1 MDVQSLTPLLAIVI
15 PLAGAA
21 LIAVAGK
28 RPNVR
33 DAISVS
39 CAVLQFGAVAAMLGR
54 VRAGDTLRYTL
65 LSFIPEVAI
74 ALRVDALGILF
85 AAVASFLWIPTV
97 VYAIGYMRALQEHH
111 QTRFYVFLSLS
122 LTATLGVAFA
132 ANLVTLYLFYEVL
145 TLTTYPL
152 VTHAQT
158 PEASKGGQRYLFY
171 QLGTGIVFL
180 LPAILL
186 TFTHSGTFEFRPG
199 GVFPAEAGHRMLL
212 VVYLLFLFGIAKAA
226 IMPFH
231 AWLPAAMVAP
241 TPVSALLHAVAVVNA
256 GVFALLRV
264 MLDVFG
270 EARMRALDLG
280 AITLVVASFTILM
293 ASAYAL
299 RLDNLKLLLAYSTI
313 GQLSYMLLGAALLS
327 PAGMVGGVVHLV
339 NHSVSKITLFFC
351 AGAIYIASR
360 KTLIS
365 ELTGIGKVMPLT
377 LGAFT
382 IGALSIVGLP
392 PTAGFVTKWHL
403 VVGAL
408 EADRVLVLLVV
419 VVSTLMSAAYY
430 LPIVG
435 RAFFRQ
441 PADPHPQSGARLFPL
456 AASRA
461 GEGSALILVPL
472 LATAVLT
479 VILGLYSRPLLD
491 LVRQALGW
499 RP

>member
-1 MDVQSLTPLLAIVI
+1 MDVQSLTPLLAIAI
-15 PLAGAA
+15 PLGGAV
-21 LIAVAGK
+21 LIAVTGK
-28 RPNVR
+28 HANVR
-33 DAISVS
+33 DAVS
-39 CAVLQFGAVAAMLGR
+39 IVGAVLQFGVVASMLGG
-54 VRAGDTLRYTL
+54 VRAGDTLHYTL

-97 VYAIGYMRALQEHH
+97 VYAIGYMRALQEHD

-122 LTATLGVAFA
+122 LAATLGIAFA

-158 PEASKGGQRYLFY
+158 PEASKGGHRYLFY
-171 QLGTGIVFL
+171 QFGTGIAFL

-186 TFTHSGTFEFRPG
+186 TFTHSGTFDFRPG
-199 GVFPAEAGHRMLL
+199 GVFPAGSGSGILL

-241 TPVSALLHAVAVVNA
+241 TPVSAVLHAVAVVNA
-256 GVFALLRV
+256 GVFTLLRV

-270 EARMRALDLG
+270 EGWMRALDLG

-313 GQLSYMLLGAALLS
+313 GQLSYMVLGAALLS
-327 PAGMVGGVVHLV
+327 PAGMAGGIIHLV

-351 AGAIYIASR
+351 AGAIYVSAR

-365 ELTGIGKVMPLT
+365 ELSGIGKMMPVT

-408 EADRVLVLLVV
+408 EVDQILVLLVV
-419 VVSTLMSAAYY
+419 AVSTFMSAAYY

-441 PADPHPQSGARLFPL
+441 PAESDLQSNAGVPSP
-456 AASRA
+456 AAGQT
-461 GEGSALILVPL
+461 GEGSALILGPL
-472 LATAVLT
+472 LVTAILT
-479 VILGLYSRPLLD
+479 VLLGLYPQPVLD
-491 LVRQALGW
+491 LVRQAMS

>member
-1 MDVQSLTPLLAIVI
+1 MDVQSVTPLLAIAI
-15 PLAGAA
+15 PLVGAA
-21 LIAVAGK
+21 LIAVTGK
-28 RPNVR
+28 HPNVR
-33 DAISVS
+33 DAISVLG
-39 CAVLQFGAVAAMLGR
+39 AGLQFAVVAAMLGH
-54 VRAGDTLRYTL
+54 VRGGDTLHYTL
-65 LSFIPEVAI
+65 LSFIPEVSI

-85 AAVASFLWIPTV
+85 AAVASFLWVPTV
-97 VYAIGYMRALQEHH
+97 LYAIGYMRALQEHD

-122 LTATLGVAFA
+122 LAATLGVAFS

-152 VTHAQT
+152 VTHAHT
-158 PEASKGGQRYLFY
+158 PDATKGGHRYLFY
-171 QLGTGIVFL
+171 QLGTGIAFL
-180 LPAILL
+180 LPAIIL
-186 TFTHSGTFEFRPG
+186 TFTLSGTFEFRPG
-199 GVFPAEAGHRMLL
+199 GVFPAESGRGTLL
-212 VVYLLFLFGIAKAA
+212 VVYLLFLFGIAKTA

-231 AWLPAAMVAP
+231 AWLPSAMVAP

-270 EARMRALDLG
+270 EGQMRALDLG
-280 AITLVVASFTILM
+280 MITLVVASFTIVM

-313 GQLSYMLLGAALLS
+313 GQLSYMVLGAALLS
-327 PAGMVGGVVHLV
+327 PAGMMGGVIHLV

-382 IGALSIVGLP
+382 IAALSIVGLP

-408 EADRVLVLLVV
+408 EAKRIPVLLVIV
-419 VVSTLMSAAYY
+419 LSTLMSAAYY

-441 PADPHPQSGARLFPL
+441 PTDSQQQSGAGVSSPI
-456 AASRA
+456 ASQP
-461 GEGSALILVPL
+461 GEGSLLILVPL
-472 LATAVLT
+472 LVTAFLT
-479 VILGLYSRPLLD
+479 VALGLYPRPLQE
-491 LVRQALGW
+491 LVRQALE
-499 RP
+499 